1 MNGEIPGTPNGA
13 APSLGDTL
21 PGELS
26 KTPSSSFEGGKVLP
40 KTLSEAEG
48 SLPKG
53 GAGGICSEGYRVK
66 LEIFEGPLDLLLYL
80 IRRDEID
87 IYDIPIMKI
96 TGQYME
102 YLDIMRML
110 DLDIASDFLVMAATL
125 IYIKSRM
132 LLPPEEREE
141 EEEEEYDPRMDLVR
155 QLLEYRKFK
164 DVATQLQAMEEE
176 REKLFRRADQ
186 DNLSKGEQ
194 PALDVGIF
202 KLLSA
207 FSDVLKRSDA
217 GKLREIVEDRF
228 TVSDRIVYIMGMLKK
243 AAAITFY
250 SLFTD
255 AASRAEIVVTFLALL
270 ELMRSKKVPRGYE
283 K

>member
-1 MNGEIPGTPNGA
+1 MNGEIPGTPNGDV
-13 APSLGDTL
+13 PSLGDIM
-21 PGELS
+21 
-26 KTPSSSFEGGKVLP
+26 
-40 KTLSEAEG
+40 
-48 SLPKG
+48 PKG
-53 GAGGICSEGYRVK
+53 GVGGSCSEGYRVK

-87 IYDIPIMKI
+87 IYDIPMTNI

-176 REKLFRRADQ
+176 REKLFRRAEQ
-186 DNLSKGEQ
+186 DNLPKGEQ

-202 KLLSA
+202 ELLSA
-207 FSDVLKRSDA
+207 FSEVLKRSDA

-228 TVSDRIVYIMGMLKK
+228 TVSDRIVYILGMLRKS
-243 AAAITFY
+243 AAIKFY

-255 AASRAEIVVTFLALL
+255 AASRTEIVVTFLALL
-270 ELMRSKKVPRGYE
+270 ELMRSKKVRVRQERAFDPIE
-283 K
+283 IITCSA